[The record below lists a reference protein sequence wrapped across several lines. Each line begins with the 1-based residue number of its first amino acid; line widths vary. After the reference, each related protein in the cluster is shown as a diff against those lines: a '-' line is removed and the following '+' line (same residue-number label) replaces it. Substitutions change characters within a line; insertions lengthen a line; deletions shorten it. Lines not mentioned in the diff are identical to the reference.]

1 MIDQPLSEMAS
12 PLTMPLPTLSP
23 SSTTTSS
30 SLATASP
37 PPAPRSRVIQ
47 PWSRIDHGRCSSDSC
62 HLQFR
67 RWQSP
72 LRPGDLAVSTDFA
85 ENVHPQP
92 SLGPSD
98 YWVVISRCS
107 GVCSNGSETS
117 RAKFSEYSGENG
129 VEEAL

>member
-1 MIDQPLSEMAS
+1 MIDHSLSEMAS

-37 PPAPRSRVIQ
+37 PPVPRSRVIQ

-62 HLQFR
+62 HLQ
-67 RWQSP
+67 SP
-72 LRPGDLAVSTDFA
+72 LRPGDFVAVSTDFA
-85 ENVHPQP
+85 ENV
-92 SLGPSD
+92 SISSRRFGPSD
-98 YWVVISRCS
+98 YWVLISPCS
-107 GVCSNGSETS
+107 GVCSSGSETS